1 MIEIIISALTEL
13 LEIQKDYTSGNA
25 EEQFLLESKKRFA
38 NSLNEFIDYRVGVVL
53 DKRRSAISQ
62 DRLSLADSINVAV
75 QSTAS
80 TIKTLSALQ
89 SAPPP
94 IKDGNDEELKIWVE
108 EYNNWYV
115 NNRKKGMTI
124 G

>member
-25 EEQFLLESKKRFA
+25 EEQYLLESKKRFA

>member
-1 MIEIIISALTEL
+1 MIELIISALTEL
-13 LEIQKDYTSGNA
+13 LQIQKDYTSGNA
-25 EEQFLLESKKRFA
+25 EEQFLLESRKRFA

>member
-13 LEIQKDYTSGNA
+13 LEIQKDYNSGNA